1 MDAMSFAETLAGHG
15 LELRKSRP
23 DTLQVNVGYA
33 CNLACRHCHLE
44 AGPHRTEVMGRE
56 VMGEVVALARR
67 APFALVD
74 ITGGAPELNPDLQH
88 LLDGLAGLTP
98 RRILRTN
105 LLALEGRDALLGQ
118 LAAGGWSLGASLP
131 ATNQGQVDGVRG
143 AGVFEKSLEMLA
155 RLNAL
160 GWGQGQGRKDGSG
173 GGLELHLVSNP
184 AGAFLPPSQA
194 AAAKTFRQVLDRRG
208 IAFDSLMTFANV
220 PLGRFRKWLAASGTL
235 ESYEAT
241 LRERFNPAV
250 VCGLMCRGILSVG
263 WDGRL
268 YDCDFNQALE
278 LGSCV
283 SALVSDYQEHPPEG
297 AEGPLIPVGDHCFAC
312 TAGSGFT

>member
-1 MDAMSFAETLAGHG
+1 MDATSFADTLAGHG

-44 AGPHRTEVMGRE
+44 AGPQRTEVMGRA
-56 VMGEVVALARR
+56 VMDEVVALARR
-67 APFALVD
+67 APFVLAD
-74 ITGGAPELNPDLQH
+74 ITGGAPELNPNLPH
-88 LLDGLAGLTP
+88 LLEGMAGLTP

-160 GWGQGQGRKDGSG
+160 GWGQYRGGGKG

-184 AGAFLPPSQA
+184 AGAFLPPSQV
-194 AAAKTFRQVLDRRG
+194 AAAKTFRLALDRRG

-220 PLGRFRKWLAASGTL
+220 PLGRFRKWLAASGIL
-235 ESYEAT
+235 EAYETT

-250 VCGLMCRGILSVG
+250 VCGLMCRSMLSVG

-268 YDCDFNQALE
+268 YDCDFNQALG
-278 LGSCV
+278 LVSGV
-283 SALVSDYQEHPPEG
+283 SALVSDYREHPPEG
-297 AEGPLIPVGDHCFAC
+297 AEGPPIPVGDHCYAC